1 MAINDEL
8 NKGKNA
14 AKELRQETE
23 FLTDAFTSL
32 GATISNA
39 INTALEDA
47 QGLDNISKKIAKTYE
62 RDITNGLKKMTTS
75 LDKQLELQTKV
86 NKGQDISK
94 EIEKEKINIE
104 STKLSI
110 QSRINLL
117 AKNEVELKEELE
129 ANLSKEL
136 DRSNTLI
143 KILEKQNKE
152 REKNVSLSEK
162 LLGGL
167 DGFLNK
173 IDKTGNLSK
182 ILNLDKTKKS
192 FGAINKLS
200 ALLEKN
206 TGKGLSTFEK
216 LNLLSR
222 AFAGNIDK
230 AALRLGVA
238 VALLEGAKVL
248 FNKFLELNQQV
259 TDLGRNL
266 SMSNKEAGD
275 LVNSMARTSL
285 EAGLT
290 GVTLKEQI
298 KAVNAL
304 NTGFG
309 GIASTFTEEIR
320 VGAADTLNRLKLSEE
335 SVANMAKLSLATGKT
350 FKETELTQAK
360 SALDAEREFGV
371 RLNLKN
377 VLNEANQ
384 ISGALLIN
392 AERLPGGIAKAV
404 AVAKSLGA
412 EFKTI
417 AGAAGQLLDF
427 ESSIEKELQ
436 AELLI
441 GRDLNLEKA
450 RLLALNGDIEGV
462 GRELISQAGGLNE
475 LQDMNVMQQE
485 ALAGALGLGKD
496 ELANILLNQKSLNA
510 TAQEGL
516 DRDAV
521 KTLENEKQLSLQ
533 EKQAIAMEK
542 VGDVASMLGSLL
554 LVAAGAAAAMAI
566 GLTLGSAT
574 PSLLAGYAL
583 TGAAIGAIGAI
594 GTQLVADGIAPAE
607 KGPFTITDSYGA
619 TAITTKG
626 DGLAVSPNINQ
637 VSSNN
642 DSKETNALL
651 RQILNKEGTV
661 KMDSTDVGT
670 AFAMNTYQVQ

>member
-1 MAINDEL
+1 MAIGDEL
-8 NKGKNA
+8 NKGKEA
-14 AKELRQETE
+14 AKELRQETQ
-23 FLTDAFTSL
+23 FLVDAFTSL

-39 INTALEDA
+39 INSAVDDA
-47 QGLDNISKKIAKTYE
+47 QNLDTVSKKIAKTYE
-62 RDITNGLKKMTTS
+62 RDITNGLKKINTG
-75 LDKQLELQTKV
+75 LDKQLELQIKV

-94 EIEKEKINIE
+94 ELEKEKIRRQA
-104 STKLSI
+104 TVQSI

-117 AKNEVELKEELE
+117 TANDVKLRDELLANLDEELD
-129 ANLSKEL
+129 K
-136 DRSNTLI
+136 SN
-143 KILEKQNKE
+143 KILKNLEEQNEE
-152 REKNVSLSEK
+152 REKSVSLSEK
-162 LLGGL
+162 LLGGVN
-167 DGFLNK
+167 GILNK

-182 ILNLDKTKKS
+182 ILNLDKTQKS

-200 ALLEKN
+200 AGLEKN

-216 LNLLSR
+216 LNLQSR
-222 AFAGNIDK
+222 ALVGNIDK
-230 AALRLGVA
+230 AALRLGIGGVLLKGA
-238 VALLEGAKVL
+238 NALFK
-248 FNKFLELNQQV
+248 KFLEFNQQS

-266 SMSNKEAGD
+266 SMSSDEAGE
-275 LVNSMARTSL
+275 LVQNMAKNSL
-285 EAGLT
+285 EAGVF

-335 SVANMAKLSLATGKT
+335 SVANMAKLSLATGKA

-360 SALDAEREFGV
+360 SALDAEREFGI

-417 AGAAGQLLDF
+417 ADAAGTLLDF
-427 ESSIEKELQ
+427 ESSIQKELE

-462 GRELISQAGGLNE
+462 GRELIAQAGGLEE
-475 LQDMNVMQQE
+475 LQSMNVIQQQ
-485 ALAGALGLGKD
+485 ALAGALGLSSD
-496 ELANILLNQKSLNA
+496 QLSDILLNQKSLNA

-516 DRDAV
+516 DRDAA
-521 KTLENEKQLSLQ
+521 KTLENEKQLSIQ
-533 EKQAIAMEK
+533 EKQAIAVEK
-542 VGDVASMLGSLL
+542 LGDLMSTLGKGLVVAAAAAAALAIGLSFGAAAGPIIAGMAL
-554 LVAAGAAAAMAI
+554 AGAAAY
-566 GLTLGSAT
+566 GL
-574 PSLLAGYAL
+574 
-583 TGAAIGAIGAI
+583 
-594 GTQLVADGIAPAE
+594 TQLVADGIAPAE
-607 KGPFTITDSYGA
+607 KGPFTITDRYGA
-619 TAITTKG
+619 TAITTQG
-626 DGLAVSPNINQ
+626 DGIAVSPNINQ
-637 VSSNN
+637 GTDNREA
-642 DSKETNALL
+642 KRTNMLL
-651 RQILNKEGTV
+651 EQILTKQGTV
-661 KMDSTDVGT
+661 KIDSVQAGT

>member
-1 MAINDEL
+1 MAIGDEL
-8 NKGKNA
+8 NKGKEA
-14 AKELRQETE
+14 AKELRQETQ
-23 FLTDAFTSL
+23 FLVDAFTSL

-39 INTALEDA
+39 INSAVDDA
-47 QGLDNISKKIAKTYE
+47 QNLDSVSKKIAKTYE
-62 RDITNGLKKMTTS
+62 RDITNGLKKINTG
-75 LDKQLELQTKV
+75 LDKQLELQIKV

-94 EIEKEKINIE
+94 ELEKEKIRRQATVE
-104 STKLSI
+104 SI

-117 AKNEVELKEELE
+117 TANDVKLRDELL
-129 ANLSKEL
+129 ANLNEEL
-136 DRSNTLI
+136 DRSN
-143 KILEKQNKE
+143 KILRNLERQNKE

-167 DGFLNK
+167 DGVLNR

-182 ILNLDKTKKS
+182 ILNLDKTQESFRKLNKRNANFKK
-192 FGAINKLS
+192 L
-200 ALLEKN
+200 
-206 TGKGLSTFEK
+206 TGKNLSLSK
-216 LNLLSR
+216 RLNFQFKSLV
-222 AFAGNIDK
+222 GNIDK
-230 AALRLGVA
+230 SALRLGIGGVLLKGA
-238 VALLEGAKVL
+238 NALFK
-248 FNKFLELNQQV
+248 KFLEFNQQS

-266 SMSNKEAGD
+266 SMSNAEAGE
-275 LVNSMARTSL
+275 LVQSMARTSL
-285 EAGLT
+285 EAGIT

-335 SVANMAKLSLATGKT
+335 SVANMAKLSLATGKA

-360 SALDAEREFGV
+360 SALDAEREFGI

-417 AGAAGQLLDF
+417 ADAAGTLLDF
-427 ESSIEKELQ
+427 ESSIQKELE

-462 GRELISQAGGLNE
+462 GRELIAQAGGLNE
-475 LQDMNVMQQE
+475 LQSMNVIQQQ
-485 ALAGALGLGKD
+485 ALAGALGLSSD
-496 ELANILLNQKSLNA
+496 QLSDILLNQKSLNA

-516 DRDAV
+516 DRDAA
-521 KTLENEKQLSLQ
+521 KTLEQEKQLSIQ

-542 VGDVASMLGSLL
+542 LADVMSTLGNLL
-554 LVAAGAAAAMAI
+554 LVAAAAAAAIAI

-574 PSLLAGYAL
+574 AGIVAGLVLVGGAL
-583 TGAAIGAIGAI
+583 
-594 GTQLVADGIAPAE
+594 GTLKSQVVADGIAPAE
-607 KGPFTITDSYGA
+607 KGPFTITDRYGA
-619 TAITTKG
+619 TAITTQG

-637 VSSNN
+637 GTDNREA
-642 DSKETNALL
+642 KETNRLL
-651 RQILNKEGTV
+651 RQILTKQGTV
-661 KMDSTDVGT
+661 KIDSVQAGT